1 MTWSERQEIKHY
13 VFLNVIKFL
22 WGLPH
27 SAVPSMDYAK
37 QLYPS
42 GIRLAW
48 LHVDLACYTFPP
60 TQHHSLFTNLP
71 PLFICLWKIRL
82 TARISVCRFMI
93 KFTNV
98 PLLLYTAVIT
108 WQQNSMFWT
117 SLSIVFICHQPLIF
131 LVICTLRT
139 LHNSETF
146 GTSDALLRMCLSSK
160 KIGKYHG
167 ILFKTLINFRT
178 FDCFSCFL

>member
-1 MTWSERQEIKHY
+1 M
-13 VFLNVIKFL
+13 LNSCI
-22 WGLPH
+22 P
-27 SAVPSMDYAK
+27 P
-37 QLYPS
+37 

-48 LHVDLACYTFPP
+48 LHIDLACYTFPP
-60 TQHHSLFTNLP
+60 TQHHSFFTNLP
-71 PLFICLWKIRL
+71 PLFIRLWKIRL

-146 GTSDALLRMCLSSK
+146 GTSDALLKMCPSSK

-167 ILFKTLINFRT
+167 ISFQDLNKFSNIRLFLLL
-178 FDCFSCFL
+178 SVVLW